1 MMLKNIYVYINAFR
15 YYKNIF
21 KPYKWPLLSVKLFR
35 SACFGYSA
43 GVGRTGTLIAVDYL
57 LQHLKE
63 NLHVDI
69 FGLVYQLRTQRMNM
83 VQTEVL
89 S

>member
-1 MMLKNIYVYINAFR
+1 MAITL
-15 YYKNIF
+15 
-21 KPYKWPLLSVKLFR
+21 VKLFR

-89 S
+89 SQTYFRFCLEKIL